1 MDKDDELVLC
11 FSKVLLNGVDVHD
24 RNKLRKYL
32 MCILNTP
39 GLALFRRRGD
49 VENDER
55 FLQIIPYCFVQQQD
69 NEYNLLVC
77 RRNKHSGEKRLHN
90 SYSIGFGGHVNFL
103 DASAVYQRGIN
114 ANPMVLRHPS
124 AILDACVTREVNEEI
139 RYVEMPTIASK
150 HPDDTTSF
158 PSRSVTLI
166 PTQTTIM
173 LMDDSNPVSRMHIGI
188 VYRATIAHP
197 EYLSIEEDCFD
208 EAQWVSV
215 NDLVTDEWQEKL
227 ESWSRI
233 IAKEVYRAMS

>member
-11 FSKVLLNGVDVHD
+11 FSKELIKGVDVND
-24 RNKLRKYL
+24 RNKLRKCL
-32 MCILNTP
+32 MCLLNTP
-39 GLALFRRRGD
+39 GLTLFRRRGD

-77 RRNKHSGEKRLHN
+77 RRNKYSGEKRLHN
-90 SYSIGFGGHVNFL
+90 SYSIGFGGHVNL
-103 DASAVYQRGIN
+103 SDAGMLYKRNITAI
-114 ANPMVLRHPS
+114 PMVVRHPS
-124 AILDACVTREVNEEI
+124 AILDSCVIREVNEEI

-150 HPDDTTSF
+150 HPDDTTSS
-158 PSRSVTLI
+158 PPRAATLI
-166 PTQTTIM
+166 PMQTTIM

-188 VYRATIAHP
+188 VYRVAIAHP
-197 EYLSIEEDCFD
+197 EHLSIKEDCFD

-233 IAKEVYRAMS
+233 IAKEVYTAMS